1 MKKNIFLFVIL
12 FFLTSINI
20 SAQLPGSEK
29 GEALQEESAKDKAL
43 TMEMQD
49 ISETQP
55 GTSDDPADNNISIE
69 KENDS
74 GRMALVYWM
83 MGSAIVFL
91 FLIVHYVEVLPFLHK
106 RGKAGI
112 ASWLPAIR
120 YFKDT
125 KLYADLCKKEG
136 KPLNW
141 YSLDVKAQT
150 LLFLWAI
157 AGILLYFV
165 FNIDITAIF

>member
-1 MKKNIFLFVIL
+1 MKNNIFLFVIL

-20 SAQLPGSEK
+20 SAQLPGS
-29 GEALQEESAKDKAL
+29 
-43 TMEMQD
+43 
-49 ISETQP
+49 
-55 GTSDDPADNNISIE
+55 
-69 KENDS
+69 
-74 GRMALVYWM
+74 
-83 MGSAIVFL
+83 
-91 FLIVHYVEVLPFLHK
+91 
-106 RGKAGI
+106 
-112 ASWLPAIR
+112 
-120 YFKDT
+120 T
-125 KLYADLCKKEG
+125 KG